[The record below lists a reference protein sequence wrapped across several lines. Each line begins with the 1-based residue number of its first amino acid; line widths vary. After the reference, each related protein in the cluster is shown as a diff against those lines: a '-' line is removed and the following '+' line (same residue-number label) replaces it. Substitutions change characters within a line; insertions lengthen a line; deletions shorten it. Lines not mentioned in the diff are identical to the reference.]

1 MAIQKRP
8 YELSVW
14 VEKLN
19 GNNSK
24 IEEKGVIIG
33 AHDMSYPGRA
43 TNIVLKREIKG
54 TNTLTFQMPD
64 VYFDSL
70 KGEYVR
76 NDFIDMIYPE
86 TKLKLFYKDRWF
98 EFFVKKVDEKKQ
110 LKSYMKSFTCSDA
123 FIDEL
128 SRNGYGIT
136 YDTELNNNVEE
147 IGVFTEETLEDSI
160 WQYYPENNWG
170 DFTEYKAEKL
180 YRIPVSCFG
189 GAVNGYKLNFELE
202 NEQREDIKNKKGT
215 DVITNLFTGDIRPV
229 ELSDDLARGSFWDE
243 YVEDDSPR
251 NMLTKDYRINI
262 PNDGY
267 IYVPY
272 SCLNFCYGTPYEPDF
287 TEKIKYDRAATET
300 AIDINKKLIL
310 APPSVDPRSIIQF
323 YAIPSTAELELD
335 EDGVILNKEYT
346 YFMTLTEWNRAVQLE
361 KDWWYIF
368 EDTRLCQAEVLGT
381 ADIAAPSI
389 SHTFKYLKDGHNQ
402 MLGTDYEYRGN
413 KCVFYNGY
421 LSDVN
426 NNTIVKGKKFS
437 ITDRTEVNISEDIDQ
452 YTTVYNCH
460 ADEFIDEY
468 SSEDWN
474 YKLEPTT
481 GDGQTGNQYRVC
493 SKLETRQIIPQLA
506 RNLVQNGSDMDSVD
520 GWSPMSYLLEN
531 SIFITPNVALRGVA
545 KPNEENISTSSIVY
559 TPAVAR
565 VAEICQV
572 TMKDGTAPG
581 PSNPSQAQI
590 DDMYFNYNKT
600 NYYWGKNPV
609 ISYCDMK
616 ERIENW
622 LINPVK
628 ASTPD
633 KPFLIY
639 SIGLSYYVLDEN
651 GNFNFLFEKG
661 DQVHQGVTR
670 KLFKIVPT
678 ATYYNAPIDPDT
690 GEVDYT
696 INQAQWEFR
705 QQGNENLIV
714 ITNEEQKHETGCI
727 TDNNGQEIANFG
739 IIGQEK
745 IIEKDK
751 IYCLGVSAWATE
763 DFKIKIGKGSLVSD
777 GEYTLNGDILEFAA
791 GIGQDID
798 ILTYTT
804 MPTNFYDEKK
814 NLIIETVPA
823 AKFIL
828 FKAKKNIE
836 NPYIVV
842 SSNKPIILFKLYLFE
857 AYTKGVD
864 AFPNTNDSLIYR
876 YSGRDL
882 FWPPKTMSVKDN
894 GNYEIT
900 LNTLT
905 EAAMKSMIIFEDDI
919 MLGSTYEYQHYF
931 IQRLKATSKIDE
943 EPIYCDTMGE
953 KAFITSD
960 PKLIQE
966 NELPLDAAKYTLDDC
981 ETQTNFIDLNRCK
994 YYDQMADL
1002 DELDCKC
1009 GNGHT
1014 CFYQKFGYCPF
1025 RFKTEKHN
1033 RRIRTLTASKSN
1045 RFNIIQETSK
1055 VFEVYPQFYIEHKE
1069 NGAVIKNE
1077 DGDYI
1082 KKVFFITEKGKENK
1096 VGFRYEKNLKD
1107 ISRNVVSDQIVT
1119 KLYVLDVD
1127 SEISKTG
1134 ICSIKTAEDNPSKDS
1149 YIIDLSYYIE
1159 KGMLDGEEVEQ
1170 DLYGTTPNDIPLK
1183 NNYDVIPSGFLKQ
1196 LGYYNTEYDKLSNK
1210 IINLQDSSFTE
1221 LEANLTV
1228 NYQGIITSQEQILKI
1243 KKQLD
1248 KYKNMYTDASQYETQ
1263 QVYLNYLM
1271 KLSEQQSIL
1280 TQLIYTTFYTDGV
1293 CDTNAFDITKDYANA
1308 VPESDATAIEFFN
1321 CITDLEESKKY
1332 WIDQHSYTKGILGQY
1347 NSEYLQIQQWKRER
1361 ASYLKLINQISSAFY
1376 KKYEPYLKE
1385 GTWSDDNY
1393 LTDNAYY
1400 FGALDVAA
1408 DGAIPKVTYTISVID
1423 ISPLSEEY
1431 DQIYDFDLADVTYVE
1446 DLGMFGINKHTG
1458 LPNRL
1463 RVLVSNVEEYLDD
1476 PSKNR
1481 ITVQNYTTSFQ
1492 DIFQQVTAS
1501 VQSLTYNENIYK
1513 RSSNFTAMQ
1522 NITTSSLQGALDTNE
1537 LTLLDTQENNIQ
1549 VDNTGTSGSDINNH
1563 ANKYRLDGQ
1572 GLFFSNDGG
1581 QHWSVGVGPS
1591 GINAD
1596 YIKVGTLD
1604 AGKIRIADSAYVYFS
1619 WDKDGIVAYRD
1630 PQATTT
1636 DSKNMNDAAIFNK
1649 YGLSIVSGGNIKL
1662 RAGYAFNNDSGG
1674 AMSGEKD
1681 LGDEIGF
1688 YLYNNNGEPIFSTTS
1703 SASGKRESAII
1714 KLIGEMMVSNTLT
1727 VQKTSGNTYS
1737 HKLKPLT
1744 PAKFVYAPY
1753 MAEIPSNWQ
1762 TTVIETNP
1770 DTHTTINF
1778 FDATSI
1784 SFSDEM
1790 LAAYF
1795 ISNENLSTVMIGRA
1809 NSSNIYT
1816 KTAVNEQTISSTYCD
1831 VTNTIISHK
1840 ILKRYQSSINQ
1851 LGGKTYYYY
1860 EIGDINGN
1868 NAKKYFFNNEGTA
1881 YSQMSDITLFN
1892 GTEEA
1897 TKTATG
1903 GTVQTIY
1910 NCYDQSNNLTLK
1922 NPFDTYTVEGETYT
1936 TIDSGSTTKTEDSS
1950 VGLYLN
1956 NPSLNA
1962 EDATGSGIERLFLCC
1977 AQNGNSV
1984 SNLFAVTKDG
1994 SAYFGGTINGENSA
2008 INVSD
2013 KITINDPMMKIDSN
2027 GNLGISFSAI
2037 TDPRDGRN
2045 LNQYI
2050 ADQINDSSSSIRQ
2063 ALDSKIADVNNR
2075 ISETVAS
2082 IDGFHDHSHW
2092 LNVANGSTTFA
2103 PSAGEPPHPVPF
2115 SQLSF
2120 VVCTGDIDHCGTV
2133 PVGSLFGV
2141 GGVC

>member
-19 GNNSK
+19 GSNSK

-33 AHDMSYPGRA
+33 AHDMSYPGKA

-76 NDFIDMIYPE
+76 NEFIDMIFPE
-86 TKLKLFYKDRWF
+86 AKLKLFYKNRWF

-110 LKSYMKSFTCSDA
+110 LKSYMKTFTCSDA

-136 YDTELNNNVEE
+136 YDAELNNNVEE

-170 DFTEYKAEKL
+170 DFTEFKEEKL

-189 GAVNGYKLNFELE
+189 GSINGYKLNFELE
-202 NEQREDIKNKKGT
+202 NEQRKDIKERTGT
-215 DVITNLFTGDIRPV
+215 DIITNLFTDEIRPV

-243 YVEDDSPR
+243 YVENDSPR
-251 NMLTKDYRINI
+251 NTLTKDYCIDI

-272 SCLNFCYGTPYEPDF
+272 SCLSFCYGTPYEPDF
-287 TEKIKYDRAATET
+287 SDTVIKYDRAATEM
-300 AIDINKKLIL
+300 AIDIDGKLIL
-310 APPSVDPRSIIQF
+310 APPSVDPRGIIQF
-323 YAIPSTAELELD
+323 YAIPNTAELELD

-346 YFMTLTEWNRAVQLE
+346 YFMTLTEWNRAVQLN

-368 EDTRLCQAEVLGT
+368 EDTRLCQAEVLGS
-381 ADIAAPSI
+381 ADVAAPSI
-389 SHTFKYLKDGHNQ
+389 SHTFKYLKDGQNQ
-402 MLGTDYEYRGN
+402 IIGTDYEYRGN

-437 ITDRTEVNISEDIDQ
+437 ITNRTEINISEDIDQ

-460 ADEFIDEY
+460 ADEFADEY
-468 SSEDWN
+468 SSEDWD
-474 YKLEPTT
+474 YKNENRTET
-481 GDGQTGNQYRVC
+481 GEQYRVC

-531 SIFITPNVALRGVA
+531 SIFITPSVSLRGVA
-545 KPNEENISTSSIVY
+545 KPNEADIKTSAIVY
-559 TPAVAR
+559 TPATAR
-565 VAEICQV
+565 AAQKCLVK
-572 TMKDGTAPG
+572 MKDGSTPSS
-581 PSNPSQAQI
+581 SNPSQAQL
-590 DDMYFNYNKT
+590 DEMYFSFNKV

-609 ISYCDMK
+609 ISMCEMK

-622 LINPVK
+622 LINPLRN
-628 ASTPD
+628 SPD
-633 KPFLIY
+633 GTFVIY
-639 SIGLSYYVLDEN
+639 SIGLNYYVLDEHN
-651 GNFNFLFEKG
+651 NFQFLFEKG
-661 DQVHQGVTR
+661 DEVHRGVIR
-670 KLFKIVPT
+670 KLLKIE
-678 ATYYNAPIDPDT
+678 ATTEYYNAPIDPTT
-690 GEVDYT
+690 GEVKYY
-696 INQAQWEFR
+696 INKGKWEYRFEN
-705 QQGNENLIV
+705 NENLIV
-714 ITNEEQKHETGCI
+714 LTNEEQEEKKGFI
-727 TDNNGQEIANFG
+727 SDNNGREIVNFG

-745 IIEKDK
+745 VIEKDK
-751 IYCLGVSAWATE
+751 IYCLGISSWALG
-763 DFKIKIGKGSLVSD
+763 DFKIKIGKGTLVSD
-777 GEYTLNGDILEFAA
+777 GEYTLNGDVLEFNV
-791 GIGQDID
+791 GMNQDID
-798 ILTYTT
+798 IITHTQ
-804 MPTNFYDEKK
+804 MPANFDDDKK
-814 NLIIETVPA
+814 NLEIDTLPPS
-823 AKFIL
+823 KFIL
-828 FKAKKNIE
+828 FKSKKNIE

-842 SSNKPIILFKLYLFE
+842 SSEKSIILFKLYLFE

-864 AFPNTNDSLIYR
+864 AFPNVNNSLIYR

-882 FWPPKTMSVKDN
+882 FWPPKALSIKDN
-894 GNYEIT
+894 GKYEIIT
-900 LNTLT
+900 QSLT
-905 EAAMKSMIIFEDDI
+905 EQAMKGMIIFEDDI
-919 MLGSTYEYQHYF
+919 MLGSTYEYQHYY
-931 IQRLKATSKIDE
+931 IQRLKATSKTDE
-943 EPIYCDTMGE
+943 EPIYCDTMGA
-953 KAFITSD
+953 KSFITSD
-960 PKLIQE
+960 PKLIKE
-966 NELPLDAAKYTLDDC
+966 NVLPLDAAKYTLDDC
-981 ETQTNFIDLNRCK
+981 ETQTNYIDLNKCK

-1002 DELDCKC
+1002 NELDCKC

-1033 RRIRTLTASKSN
+1033 RRIRTLTVSKSN

-1055 VFEVYPQFYIEHKE
+1055 VFKVYPQFFIEHKS

-1077 DGDYI
+1077 NDEYV
-1082 KKVFFITEKGKENK
+1082 KKIFYITEKGKENK

-1107 ISRNVVSDQIVT
+1107 ISRNIESDKIVT

-1127 SEISKTG
+1127 SEISRTG

-1159 KGMLDGEEVEQ
+1159 KGMLDREEVEQ
-1170 DLYGTTPNDIPLK
+1170 DLYGITPVDIPAGSS
-1183 NNYDVIPSGFLKQ
+1183 YDVIPSGFLKQ
-1196 LGYYNTEYDKLSNK
+1196 LGYYNTEYDKLSSK

-1228 NYQGIITSQEQILKI
+1228 NYQGIITAQEQILKI

-1248 KYKNMYTDASQYETQ
+1248 KYKNMYSSSSQYETQ
-1263 QVYLNYLM
+1263 QVYLNYLV

-1293 CDTNAFDITKDYANA
+1293 CDTNAFDINKGYASN
-1308 VPESDATAIEFFN
+1308 VPAADATAIEFFN

-1332 WIDQHSYTKGILGQY
+1332 WIDQHSYTKGILGQF

-1385 GTWSDDNY
+1385 GTWSDSNY

-1408 DGAIPKVTYTISVID
+1408 DGAIPKVSYTISVID

-1431 DQIYDFDLADVTYVE
+1431 DEVYDFDLADITYVE

-1463 RVLVSNVEEYLDD
+1463 RTLVSNVEENLDD
-1476 PSKNR
+1476 PSKNK

-1492 DIFQQVTAS
+1492 DIFQQITAS

-1522 NITTSSLQGALDTNE
+1522 NITTSSLQGALDTND

-1630 PQATTT
+1630 PQAVTT
-1636 DSKNMNDAAIFNK
+1636 DAKNINDAAIFNK
-1649 YGLSIVSGGNIKL
+1649 YGLSIVSDGNIKL
-1662 RAGYAFNNDSGG
+1662 RAGYAFNNEAGG
-1674 AMSGEKD
+1674 AVSGEGD

-1703 SASGKRESAII
+1703 SASGTRESAII

-1727 VQKTSGNTYS
+1727 VQKSAGSTYS
-1737 HKLKPLT
+1737 HKLNELT
-1744 PAKFVYAPY
+1744 PAKFVYAPNLI
-1753 MAEIPSNWQ
+1753 EIPSSWQ

-1770 DTHTTINF
+1770 DTHDTIHY

-1784 SFSDEM
+1784 SINNDM

-1795 ISNENLSTVMIGRA
+1795 ISNENLTEVMIDRG
-1809 NSSNIYT
+1809 NITEIFT
-1816 KTAVNEQTISSTYCD
+1816 KTAVSEQQITSTYCD
-1831 VTNTIISHK
+1831 VSNTTISHK
-1840 ILKRYQSSINQ
+1840 ITKRYQSSINQ

-1860 EIGDINGN
+1860 ELTDINGN
-1868 NAKKYFFNNEGTA
+1868 NPKKYFFNGEGA
-1881 YSQMSDITLFN
+1881 AFSQQTDITLFN
-1892 GTEEA
+1892 GTTDA
-1897 TKTATG
+1897 QITTTG
-1903 GTVQTIY
+1903 GTVNTIY
-1910 NCYDQSNNLTLK
+1910 NCYDQGNTLTLK
-1922 NPFDTYTVEGETYT
+1922 APFDTYTVEGITYT
-1936 TIDSGSTTKTEDSS
+1936 AIESGSTSVTEDSS

-1956 NPSLNA
+1956 NPSLNGQ
-1962 EDATGSGIERLFLCC
+1962 DATGSGVERLFLCC
-1977 AQNGNSV
+1977 AQNGDNV
-1984 SNLFAVTKDG
+1984 ANLFAVTKDG
-1994 SAYFGGTINGENSA
+1994 SAYFGGKINGENSA

-2013 KITINDPMMKIDSN
+2013 KITISDPMIRIDSDGSLAIQFSQIKDPNN
-2027 GNLGISFSAI
+2027 GK
-2037 TDPRDGRN
+2037 N

-2050 ADQINDSSSSIRQ
+2050 ADQINDSSSDIRR
-2063 ALDSKIADVNNR
+2063 AIEDKIGEVNNR
-2075 ISETVAS
+2075 ISAAVGS
-2082 IDGFHDHSHW
+2082 INEFHDHSHW
-2092 LNVANGSTTFA
+2092 LNVRDGSVTFA
-2103 PSAGEPPHPVPF
+2103 PSAGEPPHPIPF
-2115 SQLSF
+2115 NQLRF
-2120 VVCTGDIDHCGTV
+2120 VVCTGDTSHCGTV
-2133 PVGSLFGV
+2133 GVGDLYGI